1 MRIRPERWIWALP
14 LLGGLWVGA
23 TITLEERIA
32 GDLMAAAAPVVGA
45 TAEPGGGEPWLA
57 VSVTGR
63 DLVASGEAPG
73 IEARGSVLD
82 KLARLPGVRQLDDR
96 IGTVAVPPQFTL
108 TAVWDGTRLRAE
120 GFRPA
125 ELGKAAFV
133 ERLRAELPGGV
144 EVADATRAGSGS
156 PEAFVDLA
164 AFAVRQLASLSSG
177 TATLTGR
184 TLSLKG
190 EAPDPESYN
199 AVRAALRALP
209 GGAATG
215 TIEIEPPLL
224 RPFLW
229 SAERQGD
236 GSVVLAGHVPSEGLR
251 TELKGE
257 AERIAPGLVADRMQ
271 TARGAPAGLD
281 FSGATRFALAE
292 LAQLQH
298 GTVALEEE
306 RLSLR
311 GAAIRGAIPGLVRAF
326 EGRLPKGLRP
336 GPVELR
342 PAIVEPYLF
351 TARRTADA
359 LVLEGYY
366 PDERTREALLSFVRS
381 RLFGEPVLDRG
392 RLADGAPPNFQA
404 GAEAAL
410 AQLSYLATGEAAIR
424 GTVLSLTGESLYA
437 QAAERVPQA
446 LSAAA
451 PAGWT
456 VSAEVKVRRGGPGSR
471 P

>member
-1 MRIRPERWIWALP
+1 MRIRPERWVWALP

-23 TITLEERIA
+23 TITLEARIA
-32 GDLMAAAAPVVGA
+32 GDLASAAAPVVGA
-45 TAEPGGGEPWLA
+45 TAQAGGGEPWLA

-63 DLVASGEAPG
+63 DVVASGEAPSA
-73 IEARGSVLD
+73 EARRSVLEE
-82 KLARLPGVRQLDDR
+82 LAYLPGVRHLDDR
-96 IGTVAVPPQFTL
+96 IGAVAAPPRFAL
-108 TAVWDGTRLRAE
+108 RAVWDGTRLRAE

-144 EVADATRAGSGS
+144 EVADATRAGAGS
-156 PEAFVDLA
+156 PDAFMDLA
-164 AFAVRQLASLSSG
+164 VFAVRQLASLSNG
-177 TATLTGR
+177 VATVVDR
-184 TLSLKG
+184 TLSLRG

-199 AVRAALRALP
+199 AVRAALRSPP

-215 TIEIEPPLL
+215 TVEIEPPLL

-229 SAERQGD
+229 SAERHGD
-236 GSVVLAGHVPSEGLR
+236 GTLVLAGHVPSEGSR
-251 TELKGE
+251 AELKGE
-257 AERIAPGLVADRMQ
+257 AERIAPGQVADRMQ

-281 FSGATRFALAE
+281 FSAATRFALAE
-292 LAQLQH
+292 LARLQQ

-326 EGRLPKGLRP
+326 EGRLPQGLRP
-336 GPVELR
+336 GAVELE

-359 LVLEGYY
+359 LVLEGFY
-366 PDERTREALLSFVRS
+366 PDERTREALLSFIRS
-381 RLFGEPVLDRG
+381 RLFGETVLDRG

-410 AQLSYLATGEAAIR
+410 AQLSYLAAGEAAIR

-437 QAAERVPQA
+437 QTAERVPQA

-456 VSAEVKVRRGGPGSR
+456 VSAEVKVRPGGPGSK